1 MWSQSGTK
9 GIAVVIVIAS
19 AVAGCAEIYYDRRET
34 VGSGAGDAVAT
45 NKVAQM
51 IDPWPAASANNRIA
65 FNGQRMQTAQ
75 DRYNRGK
82 VITPVLP
89 TQPSKDYQQVQ
100 QQAASSQSATST
112 STSATPA
119 AAVKGPGGAGGQAVH
134 Q

>member
-1 MWSQSGTK
+1 MWSRSGTR
-9 GIAVVIVIAS
+9 GIAVVVVIAS

-34 VGSGAGDAVAT
+34 VGAGSGDAIAT

-51 IDPWPAASANNRIA
+51 VDPWSRASANNRIA
-65 FNGQRMQTAQ
+65 FNGQRMQSAQ

-89 TQPSKDYQQVQ
+89 TLVSKDYQQIQ
-100 QQAASSQSATST
+100 QQAAATQSSTSQ

-119 AAVKGPGGAGGQAVH
+119 APVKGPSNGNQ
-134 Q
+134 

>member
-1 MWSQSGTK
+1 MWSRSGTK
-9 GIAVVIVIAS
+9 AVAVVVVIAS

-34 VGSGAGDAVAT
+34 VGAGSGDAVAS
-45 NKVAQM
+45 NKVSQM
-51 IDPWPAASANNRIA
+51 IDPWSAASANNRIA
-65 FNGQRMQTAQ
+65 FNGQLMQSAQ

-89 TQPSKDYQQVQ
+89 TQASKDYQQAQ

-119 AAVKGPGGAGGQAVH
+119 APVKGAGPSAANQ
-134 Q
+134 